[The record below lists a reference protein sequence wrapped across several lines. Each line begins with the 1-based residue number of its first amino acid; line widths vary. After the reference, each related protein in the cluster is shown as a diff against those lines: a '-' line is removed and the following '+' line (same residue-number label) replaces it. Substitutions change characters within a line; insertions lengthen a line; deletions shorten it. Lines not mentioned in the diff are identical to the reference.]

1 MSAAGTYKVIY
12 AVSFYN
18 KKHKI
23 EIRTETKK
31 MYIILVSQSIDP
43 AQILS
48 RDFSW
53 YSPWNKFIIK

>member
-1 MSAAGTYKVIY
+1 MENIKECISVSAAGTYKVIY

-23 EIRTETKK
+23 EIRIEAKK

-48 RDFSW
+48 RDFS
-53 YSPWNKFIIK
+53 